1 MEKQENIQRLSHSYW
16 SQRAEEFS
24 QLRMQDYESPL
35 YPAFKEFL
43 RKNMPETGAPLKALD
58 AGCGAGFFSMLLS
71 ELGCEV
77 TGVDFSQD
85 MLRQAAKNARDTGH
99 DRISFLHMDIQN
111 MGFSDEAFDFIVT
124 RNVTWVLPDA
134 SRAYEEMMRVLRPGG
149 VLLNM
154 DSNYGKAFNESDARG
169 ETPSHPSQSLEQ
181 LKMRNFIARDLEIT
195 RTDRPEWDM
204 VKLWKEGA
212 ASVCCYRDLEKLLG
226 IGRWNHQYTKPSAS
240 SRAVMF
246 AVAAWK

>member
-1 MEKQENIQRLSHSYW
+1 MEKQNNIQGLSHSYW

-24 QLRMQDYESPL
+24 RLRMQDYDSPL

-43 RKNMPETGAPLKALD
+43 KKYMPETGGPIKALD
-58 AGCGAGFFSMLLS
+58 AGCGAGFFSIMLS

-77 TGVDFSQD
+77 TGVD
-85 MLRQAAKNARDTGH
+85 
-99 DRISFLHMDIQN
+99 
-111 MGFSDEAFDFIVT
+111 FSDEAFDFIVT
-124 RNVTWVLPDA
+124 RNVTWILPDA
-134 SRAYEEMMRVLRPGG
+134 ARAYEEMMRVLRPGG

-154 DSNYGKAFNESDARG
+154 DSNYGKAFNEADARG
-169 ETPSHPSQSLEQ
+169 EAPSHPTQSQTQ
-181 LKMRNFIARDLEIT
+181 LRMRNFIARDLEIT

-212 ASVCCYRDLEKLLG
+212 ASVCCYKDLEKLLD